1 VMPGGGG
8 ASPIARV
15 YVRMHCG
22 RRRTTDKRARTA
34 RPRAP
39 RLEDEVEPRAIPA
52 RPAWRRRRGSTSA
65 HTSHWALEIRR
76 EFKNVFA

>member
-1 VMPGGGG
+1 MMPGGGG

-39 RLEDEVEPRAIPA
+39 RLEDEVEPRAPRVALAASSRINVRA
-52 RPAWRRRRGSTSA
+52 HIALGIGNST
-65 HTSHWALEIRR
+65 R
-76 EFKNVFA
+76 V

>member
-1 VMPGGGG
+1 MMPGGGG

-39 RLEDEVEPRAIPA
+39 RLEDEVERPALNPRAPRVAASSRINVRA
-52 RPAWRRRRGSTSA
+52 HIALGIGNST
-65 HTSHWALEIRR
+65 R
-76 EFKNVFA
+76 V

>member
-1 VMPGGGG
+1 MMPGGGG

-39 RLEDEVEPRAIPA
+39 RLEVEPGVAASSRINVRAHIA
-52 RPAWRRRRGSTSA
+52 LGIGNST
-65 HTSHWALEIRR
+65 R
-76 EFKNVFA
+76 V